1 MQLLSCANFF
11 CIFFEVTSGCF
22 VVVMKDVGKI
32 VETQWDCSNKKTRDE
47 RGFPFSGGQ
56 KGTTFELFYGGF
68 YEN

>member
-1 MQLLSCANFF
+1 
-11 CIFFEVTSGCF
+11 
-22 VVVMKDVGKI
+22 MKDVGKI